1 MRIATGLTAVFLFA
15 AVDCAAAPAAGA
27 PPLVR
32 RSAIQRIQVENRNN
46 DSVIVVLSRA
56 SDRSPFRYAS
66 RLKPGATELVEI
78 PNQPWLLARVLTDD
92 AVRRA
97 AGETEARRQGNS
109 DGKRNTGLGLAL
121 ALAGNRKNDQRRD
134 DDRDDDRDGRHDADH
149 HGDAAQESTQYEQ
162 EHEGQDEHR
171 DDDDRSGGSVA
182 GGLLLGHVLR
192 GGGKK
197 NRNEGNGDDDGDGL
211 AGNGGILDADDGS
224 GERELDGVGLTVT
237 AGDAD
242 GVEDDDGPML
252 GGDSSIAISN
262 DPPPVNAKPPTT
274 ETPPC
279 FCGPDVTAA
288 YVVALKRAHDRVK
301 ALPDS
306 ETGPWDGAWF
316 LSRNA
321 GSMDEIARGVPI
333 PGKSNADGEAGANML
348 CPSGPCG
355 DLPGAG
361 SGTLSICGICLPKHV
376 GNDIMYGFVGYL
388 LGVPNDI
395 QNMGGHYAQIFSA
408 YSSLDP
414 PQSRA
419 AYAIGRNIAA
429 LESPLV
435 WGGVFNEENVCKLMS
450 GAAYYTGNEITTP
463 VKRNSAVG
471 FIQETYPALANCP
484 RCPAD
489 ATQPGTL
496 LRDWTTSVW
505 TLDDGTRVYPPG
517 FDPNAPID
525 ESE

>member
-1 MRIATGLTAVFLFA
+1 MRIATGLASVFLLL
-15 AVDCAAAPAAGA
+15 AAAADETRAAQDGNGA
-27 PPLVR
+27 KLAR
-32 RSAIQRIQVENRNN
+32 RAAIQRVLLENHNN
-46 DSVIVVLSRA
+46 DSVIVVLSRP
-56 SDRSPFRYAS
+56 SDHAPYRHAS
-66 RLKPGATELVEI
+66 RLKPGAREMVEI
-78 PNQPWLLARVLTDD
+78 ANQPWLLARVLADD
-92 AVRRA
+92 DVRRA
-97 AGETEARRQGNS
+97 AGETDARRNEGKKSGNA
-109 DGKRNTGLGLAL
+109 GLGLAL
-121 ALAGNRKNDQRRD
+121 ALAGNRKGGERKDHDDQDKHESD
-134 DDRDDDRDGRHDADH
+134 DPH
-149 HGDAAQESTQYEQ
+149 ESEQYEQ
-162 EHEGQDEHR
+162 HDDGEEQDRH
-171 DDDDRSGGSVA
+171 DDGKGGSGGRGLA
-182 GGLLLGHVLR
+182 GGLLLGQALR
-192 GGGKK
+192 GK
-197 NRNEGNGDDDGDGL
+197 NDGDQRDRDDGNEDGDGL
-211 AGNGGILDADDGS
+211 AGSGGILDADDGS
-224 GERELDGVGLTVT
+224 GERELAGVGLTVT
-237 AGDAD
+237 TGDAD

-252 GGDSSIAISN
+252 GGDTGIAISN

-361 SGTLSICGICLPKHV
+361 SGTLSICGVCLPKHV

-517 FDPNAPID
+517 FDPNAPI
-525 ESE
+525 EEENE

>member
-1 MRIATGLTAVFLFA
+1 MRIVTGLASVFMLLPFA
-15 AVDCAAAPAAGA
+15 ADEARAAQEDGA
-27 PPLVR
+27 KLTR
-32 RSAIQRIQVENRNN
+32 RPAIQRVLVENRNN
-46 DSVIVVLSRA
+46 DSVIVLLSRPSTHA
-56 SDRSPFRYAS
+56 PFRHAS
-66 RLKPGATELVEI
+66 RLKPGASETLSI
-78 PNQPWLLARVLTDD
+78 PNQPWLLVRVLTDD
-92 AVRRA
+92 DVRRA
-97 AGETEARRQGNS
+97 AGETEARRSGG
-109 DGKRNTGLGLAL
+109 DGKRSNGLGLAL
-121 ALAGNRKNDQRRD
+121 ALAGGGKKQDRNDREQHKSD
-134 DDRDDDRDGRHDADH
+134 DPH
-149 HGDAAQESTQYEQ
+149 ESQQYEQ
-162 EHEGQDEHR
+162 EHEGQDEHEGHDDKGGNSGR
-171 DDDDRSGGSVA
+171 DIA

-192 GGGKK
+192 GQGGGDQG
-197 NRNEGNGDDDGDGL
+197 RDNGTDDGDGL
-211 AGNGGILDADDGS
+211 AGSNGILDADDGS

-237 AGDAD
+237 ADETD
-242 GVEDDDGPML
+242 GVEDDDGPLL
-252 GGDSSIAISN
+252 GGDTSIAISN
-262 DPPPVNAKPPTT
+262 DPPPVNAKAPES
-274 ETPPC
+274 ETAPC
-279 FCGPDVTAA
+279 YCGPDVTAA
-288 YVVALKRAHDRVK
+288 YVVALKRAHDRIK

-333 PGKSNADGEAGANML
+333 PGKSNTDGEAGANML

-355 DLPGAG
+355 NLPGAG
-361 SGTLSICGICLPKHV
+361 SGTLSICGVCLPKHV

-388 LGVPNDI
+388 LNVPNDI
-395 QNMGGHYAQIFSA
+395 QNLGGHYAQIFSA
-408 YSSLDP
+408 YSSMDP

-419 AYAIGRNIAA
+419 AYAIGRNIAS

-496 LRDWTTSVW
+496 LRDWTTSTW
-505 TLDDGTRVYPPG
+505 TLDDGSRVYPPG
-517 FDPNAPID
+517 FDPNAPD
-525 ESE
+525 EGSE

>member
-1 MRIATGLTAVFLFA
+1 MRIAAVLVASIGFSPLATALGQDSSA
-15 AVDCAAAPAAGA
+15 DT
-27 PPLVR
+27 PLVR
-32 RSAIQRIQVENRNN
+32 RPAIQRLLVENRNN
-46 DSVIVVLSRA
+46 DSVIVLLSRDSTRA
-56 SDRSPFRYAS
+56 PYRRAL
-66 RLKPGATELVEI
+66 RLKPGASLAFDI

-97 AGETEARRQGNS
+97 AGETESRRQGNS
-109 DGKRNTGLGLAL
+109 DGKRNSGLGLAL
-121 ALAGNRKNDQRRD
+121 ALAGNRKNEERRD
-134 DDRDDDRDGRHDADH
+134 HDD
-149 HGDAAQESTQYEQ
+149 HGDHDERESDQYEHEQ
-162 EHEGQDEHR
+162 EDKNHR
-171 DDDDRSGGSVA
+171 EDGDDKGGSSGRDLA
-182 GGLLLGHVLR
+182 GGLLIGRALR
-192 GGGKK
+192 GDKK
-197 NRNEGNGDDDGDGL
+197 NDRDTRREDEDGDGL

-237 AGDAD
+237 TGDAD

-252 GGDSSIAISN
+252 GGDTRIAISN
-262 DPPPVNAKPPTT
+262 DPPPINAKPPTT
-274 ETPPC
+274 ESPPC

-288 YVVALKRAHDRVK
+288 YIVALKRAHDRIK

-333 PGKSNADGEAGANML
+333 PGKSTMDVEAGANML

-361 SGTLSICGICLPKHV
+361 SGTLSICGVCLPKHV

-388 LGVPNDI
+388 LGVPSEI
-395 QNMGGHYAQIFSA
+395 QNMGGHWAQLNTA

-419 AYAIGRNIAA
+419 AYAIGRNIAG

-450 GAAYYTGNEITTP
+450 GAAHYTGNEITTP

-496 LRDWTTSVW
+496 LRDWTTSTW

-517 FDPNAPID
+517 FDPNASV
-525 ESE
+525 EEGE

>member
-1 MRIATGLTAVFLFA
+1 MRIATGFTAVFLL
-15 AVDCAAAPAAGA
+15 AAADSAAA
-27 PPLVR
+27 TVDHDLPLVR
-32 RSAIQRIQVENRNN
+32 RPAIQHLRVENRNN
-46 DSVIVVLSRA
+46 DSVIVVLSRDSA
-56 SDRSPFRYAS
+56 RTPYRRAL
-66 RLKPGATELVEI
+66 RLKPGASLAFDV

-97 AGETEARRQGNS
+97 AGETEARRQGN
-109 DGKRNTGLGLAL
+109 DHGKRNTGLGLAL
-121 ALAGNRKNDQRRD
+121 ALAGNRKDDQRRGD
-134 DDRDDDRDGRHDADH
+134 E
-149 HGDAAQESTQYEQ
+149 HGDDHDNEQHESEQYEQ
-162 EHEGQDEHR
+162 EHGGRDEHR
-171 DDDDRSGGSVA
+171 DSDDDHSGRSGGSVA
-182 GGLLLGHVLR
+182 SGLLLGRALR

-197 NRNEGNGDDDGDGL
+197 DRDGGNGDDDGDGL

-224 GERELDGVGLTVT
+224 GERELDGVGLSVT
-237 AGDAD
+237 ADDAD
-242 GVEDDDGPML
+242 GVEDDDGPMM
-252 GGDSSIAISN
+252 GGGTSIAISN

-274 ETPPC
+274 EAPPC

-288 YVVALKRAHDRVK
+288 YVVALKRAHDRIK

-333 PGKSNADGEAGANML
+333 PGKSPLDAEAGANML

-361 SGTLSICGICLPKHV
+361 SGTLSICGVCLPKHV

-388 LGVPNDI
+388 LNVPSEI
-395 QNMGGHYAQIFSA
+395 QNMGGHWAQLNTT

-450 GAAYYTGNEITTP
+450 GAAHYTGNEITTP

-496 LRDWTTSVW
+496 LKDWTMSTW
-505 TLDDGTRVYPPG
+505 TLDDGSRVYPPG

-525 ESE
+525 ESENE